1 MGEPLR
7 SKGWTMDMRIAAPT
21 LVIGLLLAA
30 GGVGCAGRPL
40 AESPGLIRPDADCP
54 NPAHFAL
61 GPPEYA
67 CVFEICLS
75 VLDDYFEI
83 AYANRYD
90 GTIRTHPKIAP
101 GLEQPIKFG
110 SPDLRE
116 RLLATLQSIRYRSE
130 IIIEPA
136 PQGGFNINVVVFKE
150 VEDLA
155 RPIRATAGAAAFQS
169 DNTVDRQYEVV
180 DPSFIDSNWA
190 PLGREKH
197 LEQAI
202 LQRISSLLGNLPR

>member
-1 MGEPLR
+1 MHKR
-7 SKGWTMDMRIAAPT
+7 
-21 LVIGLLLAA
+21 LAA
-30 GGVGCAGRPL
+30 RTAIAGVIAVLSGVGCAGRPL
-40 AESPGLIRPDADCP
+40 AEAPGLIRADEICA
-54 NPAHFAL
+54 NPVHLAL

-67 CVFEICLS
+67 AVFETCLS

-83 AYANRYD
+83 SYANRYD

-101 GLEQPIKFG
+101 GMEQPFKFG

-116 RLLATLQSIRYRSE
+116 RLLAMLQTIRYRGE
-130 IIIEPA
+130 IGIEPA
-136 PQGGFNINVVVFKE
+136 PHGGFNVQVVVYKE

-155 RPIRATAGAAAFQS
+155 RPIRATAGAASFQS

-180 DPSFIDSNWA
+180 DPSVIDANWA
-190 PLGREKH
+190 PLGRETH

-202 LQRISSLLGNLPR
+202 LQRIQFLLHNPPR

>member
-1 MGEPLR
+1 MGGR
-7 SKGWTMDMRIAAPT
+7 WTARIA
-21 LVIGLLLAA
+21 LFGLLAMAA
-30 GGVGCAGRPL
+30 GIGCAGRPI
-40 AESPGLIRPDADCP
+40 AEAPGLIRTDAAIA
-54 NPAHFAL
+54 NPYPAAL
-61 GPPEYA
+61 GPQDYA
-67 CVFEICLS
+67 AIFETCLD

-116 RLLATLQSIRYRSE
+116 RLLAMLQSIRYRGE
-130 IIIEPA
+130 VVIEPA
-136 PQGGFNINVVVFKE
+136 HEGGFNIHVVVFKE

-155 RPIRATAGAAAFQS
+155 RPIRATAGAASFQS

-180 DPSFIDSNWA
+180 DPSVVDSNWA
-190 PLGREKH
+190 PLGRECH

-202 LQRISSLLGNLPR
+202 LQRIAFLLHCGPR